1 MNKEEKTNKF
11 SFHEQRKDNLSE
23 NRGSVGMDEAL
34 KLLDEEEGHK
44 ISAKASS
51 LPRDSLF
58 AYILL
63 RHMRIRDTKY
73 KVREEGERIRGKE
86 GGRGKG
92 GEGEGEGDREGE
104 RERGGEYMCSFFSK
118 FACGLRIICITCS
131 LHTSTSFFYY
141 DLFILYLQT
150 IIVKVISTKMP
161 HHMLQYVPT

>member
-73 KVREEGERIRGKE
+73 KVRGEGEEEGERTRGKE
-86 GGRGKG
+86 GGEGK
-92 GEGEGEGDREGE
+92 EE
-104 RERGGEYMCSFFSK
+104 RERGGGRERRRGRGRERGIERGGK
-118 FACGLRIICITCS
+118 GRERGRV
-131 LHTSTSFFYY
+131 H
-141 DLFILYLQT
+141 
-150 IIVKVISTKMP
+150 V
-161 HHMLQYVPT
+161 

>member
-73 KVREEGERIRGKE
+73 KVRGEGEEGERTRGKE
-86 GGRGKG
+86 GGEGK
-92 GEGEGEGDREGE
+92 EE
-104 RERGGEYMCSFFSK
+104 RERGGERERMR
-118 FACGLRIICITCS
+118 GRGR
-131 LHTSTSFFYY
+131 
-141 DLFILYLQT
+141 
-150 IIVKVISTKMP
+150 
-161 HHMLQYVPT
+161 

>member
-11 SFHEQRKDNLSE
+11 SFHEQHKDNLSE

-73 KVREEGERIRGKE
+73 KVR
-86 GGRGKG
+86 GGR
-92 GEGEGEGDREGE
+92 ED
-104 RERGGEYMCSFFSK
+104 
-118 FACGLRIICITCS
+118 
-131 LHTSTSFFYY
+131 
-141 DLFILYLQT
+141 
-150 IIVKVISTKMP
+150 
-161 HHMLQYVPT
+161 